1 MGRRGSSTA
10 RLWQALGKTATRQA
24 RRIGREMTRALNQT
38 VTQPMTEAIV
48 RNAVKQSS
56 AVAKAT
62 QRALSGVASPVPAP
76 QSRGS
81 GRWEEGAAGLGPLA
95 QRHYRIFIP
104 AGVTARRRAPMLV
117 LLHGCGQDAASFA
130 VVARVAAAARDAG
143 CVVLLPEQSSQA
155 NTQRCWNWF
164 RPRTRGAAEAAL
176 LMAMIDHVCERY
188 PVQPE
193 RISVMGLSAGGAMA
207 MMLGL
212 RYPDRFVAIG
222 SHSGAVPYSA
232 GNAAQ
237 AAAAMRGSRAPD
249 AAARKA
255 MRLWLAGRRL
265 PPLLLLHGDAD
276 VVVAFANAMAAARL
290 WLDLLPE
297 PSARLA
303 VPPARRVQRGQR
315 LPAEVSDWIV
325 EGDTCVRL
333 VRIEGLGHAWSG
345 GPADQAFSDPRGPD
359 ALRIALRFFA
369 DR

>member
-10 RLWQALGKTATRQA
+10 RLWTALGKTATRQA
-24 RRIGREMTRALNQT
+24 RRMGREMTRALNQT
-38 VTQPMTEAIV
+38 VTQPMTDAIV

-56 AVAKAT
+56 AVARAT

-81 GRWEEGAAGLGPLA
+81 GRWEAGTAGAGSLA

-104 AGVTARRRAPMLV
+104 AGLTARRRAPMLV

-130 VVARVAAAARDAG
+130 AVTRAAAAAREAG

-155 NTQRCWNWF
+155 NAQRCWNWF
-164 RPRTRGAAEAAL
+164 RPGTRGGAEAAL
-176 LMAMIDHVCERY
+176 LMAMIDHACERY
-188 PVQPE
+188 PVRPE
-193 RISVMGLSAGGAMA
+193 RVSVMGLSAGGAMA

-212 RYPDRFVAIG
+212 RYPQRFVAIG

-232 GNAAQ
+232 SNATQ

-249 AAARKA
+249 AAARRA

-276 VVVAFANAMAAARL
+276 AVVTFDNAMTAARL

-297 PSARLA
+297 PAAQLA

-325 EGDTCVRL
+325 AGQTCVRL

-345 GPADQAFSDPRGPD
+345 GPAAQAFSDPRGPD

-369 DR
+369 DQ

>member
-1 MGRRGSSTA
+1 MGRRGGSTA

-24 RRIGREMTRALNQT
+24 RRMGRETTRVLNQT

-48 RNAVKQSS
+48 RNAVKQST
-56 AVAKAT
+56 AVAEAT
-62 QRALSGVASPVPAP
+62 HRALSGVASPVPAP

-81 GRWEEGAAGLGPLA
+81 GRWEAGTAGLGPLA

-104 AGVTARRRAPMLV
+104 TGVTARRRAPMLV

-130 VVARVAAAARDAG
+130 VVTRAAVAARDAG

-155 NTQRCWNWF
+155 NAQRCWNWF
-164 RPRTRGAAEAAL
+164 RAGTRGTAEAAL
-176 LMAMIDHVCERY
+176 LMAMIDHVCGHY
-188 PVQPE
+188 PVRPE
-193 RISVMGLSAGGAMA
+193 RVSVMGLSAGGTMA

-212 RYPDRFVAIG
+212 RYSERFSAVG

-232 GNAAQ
+232 GNATQ
-237 AAAAMRGSRAPD
+237 AAAAMRGRRVPD
-249 AAARKA
+249 VAARQA

-276 VVVAFANAMAAARL
+276 AVVTVDNAVAAARL

-297 PSARLA
+297 PSKRLA
-303 VPPARRVQRGQR
+303 VPPTRRVQRGQR
-315 LPAEVSDWIV
+315 LPADVSDWV
-325 EGDTCVRL
+325 VDGETCVRL

-345 GPADQAFSDPRGPD
+345 GPAAQAFSDPRGPD
-359 ALRIALRFFA
+359 ALRIALRFFG

>member
-1 MGRRGSSTA
+1 MGRRGGSTA
-10 RLWQALGKTATRQA
+10 RLWKALGKTATRQA
-24 RRIGREMTRALNQT
+24 RRMGREMTRALNKT
-38 VTQPMTEAIV
+38 VTQPVTEAIV

-56 AVAKAT
+56 AMAEAT
-62 QRALSGVASPVPAP
+62 QRALSGVVSPVPAP

-81 GRWEEGAAGLGPLA
+81 GRWEAGTAGLGPLA
-95 QRHYRIFIP
+95 QRNYRIFIP
-104 AGVTARRRAPMLV
+104 SGVTARRRAPMLV

-130 VVARVAAAARDAG
+130 VVTRAAAAARDAG
-143 CVVLLPEQSSQA
+143 CVVLLPEQSSRA
-155 NTQRCWNWF
+155 NAQRCWNWF
-164 RPRTRGAAEAAL
+164 RPGTRGGAEAAL
-176 LMAMIDHVCERY
+176 LMAMIDHICERY
-188 PVQPE
+188 PVRSE

-212 RYPDRFVAIG
+212 RHPERFAAIG

-232 GNAAQ
+232 GNATQ

-249 AAARKA
+249 AAARQA

-276 VVVAFANAMAAARL
+276 AVVTFDNAMTSARL

-325 EGDTCVRL
+325 DGETCVRL

-345 GPADQAFSDPRGPD
+345 GPAAQAFSDPRGPD
-359 ALRIALRFFA
+359 ALRMALRFFA